1 MVKVILEGY
10 NAINMDISLSIFD
23 KFVEYAL
30 VVSILVNL
38 GLTIKIRLYTNKI
51 ESTNKNV
58 SNSTIYTV
66 NGNFIQTIEDLKMV
80 AGPAFDNTVES
91 LEEKSQKFEENDLF
105 AESLAQYKLN
115 ESPAMTG
122 FESLD
127 KKMGVLENG
136 NLIVISAIP
145 SDGRTTLAL
154 DICRYNSLTQKIP
167 VILFSLGMH
176 SEVIVQRLIGAE
188 SRISVQ
194 NIREGTMQEAEFES
208 LDATFEKLNKAP
220 IFIDDNSYENIEEIR
235 SRILKIKN
243 CINRGLIIID
253 GVELLDE
260 YNTDL
265 NLILRILKR
274 TALEVK
280 LPIIITTPLSR
291 DPLLSRGGQVRLS
304 DLPEVFAQISD
315 TVIAINPP
323 NRNLERPEIKILN
336 ILKNRYGLLGT
347 TELYHDQKYL
357 TFLNIAQDTSDLS
370 RSQDF

>member
-1 MVKVILEGY
+1 
-10 NAINMDISLSIFD
+10 MDISLSIFD